1 MFPEGMDMNALL
13 EQAQQMQVQLQQ
25 ARDDLQDASLSGT
38 SGGGLV
44 EATVT
49 GGGVLTGLVIKP
61 EAIDPDDAE
70 GLADLVVAAVRDATS
85 KAAQEAEKVMPDL
98 GSLGL

>member
-1 MFPEGMDMNALL
+1 MKLQ
-13 EQAQQMQVQLQQ
+13 EQQRDAANLQLQQ
-25 ARDDLQDASLSGT
+25 ARDDLQDASFSGT

>member
-25 ARDDLQDASLSGT
+25 ARDDLQDASFSGT

-70 GLADLVVAAVRDATS
+70 GQIGRAHV
-85 KAAQEAEKVMPDL
+85 
-98 GSLGL
+98 

>member
-25 ARDDLQDASLSGT
+25 ARDDLQDASFSGT

-70 GLADLVVAAVRDATS
+70 AWPTWWWPPCA
-85 KAAQEAEKVMPDL
+85 MPPRRPHRKPRK
-98 GSLGL
+98 